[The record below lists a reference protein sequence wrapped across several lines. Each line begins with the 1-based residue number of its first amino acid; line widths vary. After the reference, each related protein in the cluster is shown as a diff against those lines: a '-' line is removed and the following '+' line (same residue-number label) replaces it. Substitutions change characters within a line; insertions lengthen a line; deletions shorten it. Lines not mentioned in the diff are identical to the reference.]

1 MEYIYSPPL
10 PLMELDA
17 QQPEFDYTAF
27 LQEEEADY
35 LAEDSSASAS
45 TNTLALTP
53 PQGQSPTDVGPSS
66 GAASRARQAKQRLE
80 RRGHT
85 KSRRGCYNCKRR
97 RIKVLLSV
105 LERISEMT
113 GWNAHVTSSVKRRGR
128 PAVTVSRRDL
138 TASTRR
144 RHRLFIRYFPRT
156 VHSCKVRRTNRHV
169 YSHSTRSRSSACR
182 ICVSSSTS

>member
-10 PLMELDA
+10 PLMEVNA

-35 LAEDSSASAS
+35 VAEDSSASAS

-53 PQGQSPTDVGPSS
+53 PQGQSPTDAGPSS

-97 RIKVLLSV
+97 RIKVLCLN
-105 LERISEMT
+105 LEVVSEAIRVE
-113 GWNAHVTSSVKRRGR
+113 AHVT
-128 PAVTVSRRDL
+128 PVSRNEAGLWSLCQDG
-138 TASTRR
+138 T
-144 RHRLFIRYFPRT
+144 
-156 VHSCKVRRTNRHV
+156 
-169 YSHSTRSRSSACR
+169 
-182 ICVSSSTS
+182 